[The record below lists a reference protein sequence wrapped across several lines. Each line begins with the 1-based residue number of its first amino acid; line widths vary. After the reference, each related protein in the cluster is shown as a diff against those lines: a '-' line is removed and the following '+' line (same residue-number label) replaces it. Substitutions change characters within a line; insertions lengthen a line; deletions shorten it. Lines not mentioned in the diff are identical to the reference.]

1 MLKLVIALFAGV
13 FAGFFLPGGFLG
25 RPKAL
30 IFNIALLGLLFF
42 MGVNL
47 GRDPE
52 LLSKLSKFGIISGLM
67 SVSVVIFSTIAVVIL
82 IKIFGEKNA

>member
-1 MLKLVIALFAGV
+1 MLNYVLALGAGV
-13 FAGFFLPGGFLG
+13 LAGFFLPSGFMSK
-25 RPKAL
+25 PKSL

-52 LLSKLSKFGIISGLM
+52 LLSKLSKFGIISGIM
-67 SVSVVIFSTIAVVIL
+67 SISVIIFSLLAVIIL
-82 IKIFGEKNA
+82 IKIFGEKKK

>member
-1 MLKLVIALFAGV
+1 MLNLVLALALGIV
-13 FAGFFLPGGFLG
+13 AGFFMPSGFMSK
-25 RPKAL
+25 PKSI

-52 LLSKLSKFGIISGLM
+52 LLSKLSSFGVISIFM
-67 SVSVVIFSTIAVVIL
+67 SISVVVFSVVSVIIL
-82 IKIFGEKNA
+82 LKLFGGEKS